1 MDTFH
6 ISATGLSLNYMPQ
19 YLAQALGYFAEQ
31 GLSVESY
38 VPNPWTVVL
47 KDLDSGSSQ
56 AVVGGIWVPL
66 CYKGRGKE
74 YFEFAKVS
82 SRAPMALVA
91 REEKKGEFRWQD
103 LEDRIVLAPG
113 SNSIG
118 PAVLIKGAARENGAD
133 DTRLRIVH
141 DYYGDMLEELYLGGM
156 GDVLCTKSETAAALE
171 EAGKGRVIAYLAEK
185 AGPCPWSVYYATPE
199 CLAREDNLCGRF
211 TLALQK
217 AQSWLRARDGYACRE
232 VLAELWPG
240 LDSRIGQKTIDRY
253 LAWGMWPE
261 TVELQREELRR
272 WEKMLAEQ
280 NHILDREIPYEEIVD
295 PAPFHYAKE
304 KLGL

>member
-1 MDTFH
+1 MDRFG

-19 YLAQALGYFAEQ
+19 YLAQALGYFEEQ
-31 GLSVESY
+31 GLQVDSY

-47 KDLDSGSSQ
+47 KDLDSGSAQ

-82 SRAPMALVA
+82 SRAPMALLA
-91 REEKKGEFRWQD
+91 RAPYKKEFRWQD
-103 LEDRIVLAPG
+103 LEEQIVLAPG

-118 PAVLIKGAARENGAD
+118 PAVLIAGAARENGAD
-133 DTRLRIVH
+133 DRRIRMVH

-156 GDVLCTKSETAAALE
+156 GDILCTKSETAAALE
-171 EAGKGRVIAYLAEK
+171 EAGKGQVIAYLAEK
-185 AGPCPWSVYYATPE
+185 AGPCPWSVYYSTRE
-199 CLAREDNLCGRF
+199 CLCREDQLCGRF

-217 AQSWLRARDGYACRE
+217 AQSWLRAHDGYACRE
-232 VLAELWPG
+232 VLAEHWPG
-240 LDSRIGQKTIDRY
+240 LDPRIAQKTIDRY

-261 TVELQREELRR
+261 TVELQREELSR
-272 WEKMLAEQ
+272 WEKMLAQQ
-280 NHILDREIPYEEIVD
+280 NHILDREIPYEQIVD
-295 PAPFHYAKE
+295 PGPFAYAKSR
-304 KLGL
+304 LGL

>member
-6 ISATGLSLNYMPQ
+6 ISATGLSFNYMPQ

-47 KDLDSGSSQ
+47 KDLASGSSQ
-56 AVVGGIWVPL
+56 AVVGGIWVLL

-82 SRAPMALVA
+82 FRAPMALVA

-103 LEDRIVLAPG
+103 LKDRIVLAPG

-133 DTRLRIVH
+133 DTRIRIVH

-156 GDVLCTKSETAAALE
+156 GDMLCTKSETAAALE

-185 AGPCPWSVYYATPE
+185 AGPCPWSVYECHAGMPGPGRQSLRPLYPGSAEGPE
-199 CLAREDNLCGRF
+199 LAAGPGWLCLPGSPGR
-211 TLALQK
+211 
-217 AQSWLRARDGYACRE
+217 
-232 VLAELWPG
+232 AELYSG
-240 LDSRIGQKTIDRY
+240 SG
-253 LAWGMWPE
+253 
-261 TVELQREELRR
+261 
-272 WEKMLAEQ
+272 
-280 NHILDREIPYEEIVD
+280 D
-295 PAPFHYAKE
+295 P
-304 KLGL
+304 L

>member
-1 MDTFH
+1 MDAFH

-91 REEKKGEFRWQD
+91 REEKRGEFRWQA
-103 LEDRIVLAPG
+103 LENRIVLAPG

-133 DTRLRIVH
+133 DSRIRIVH

-156 GDVLCTKSETAAALE
+156 GDVLCTKS
-171 EAGKGRVIAYLAEK
+171 
-185 AGPCPWSVYYATPE
+185 
-199 CLAREDNLCGRF
+199 
-211 TLALQK
+211 
-217 AQSWLRARDGYACRE
+217 
-232 VLAELWPG
+232 
-240 LDSRIGQKTIDRY
+240 
-253 LAWGMWPE
+253 
-261 TVELQREELRR
+261 
-272 WEKMLAEQ
+272 
-280 NHILDREIPYEEIVD
+280 
-295 PAPFHYAKE
+295 
-304 KLGL
+304 

>member
-1 MDTFH
+1 MDACH

-38 VPNPWTVVL
+38 VPNPWTEVP

-91 REEKKGEFRWQD
+91 REEKRGEFRWQD
-103 LEDRIVLAPG
+103 LENRIVLAPG

-133 DTRLRIVH
+133 DSRIRIVH

-156 GDVLCTKSETAAALE
+156 GDVLCTKSETAAALA

-217 AQSWLRARDGYACRE
+217 AQNWLREHDGYDCRQI
-232 VLAELWPG
+232 LARNWPKVELDKAVD
-240 LDSRIGQKTIDRY
+240 LVNEYRQQ
-253 LAWGMWPE
+253 GMWPE
-261 TVELQREELRR
+261 TVRIQEEELNR
-272 WEKMLAEQ
+272 WQKFLVEG
-280 NHILDREIPYEEIVD
+280 HVIDGVIPYEEIVD
-295 PAPFHYAKE
+295 PRPFRYAAE